1 METDVES
8 LKKQQSELEQKGDFD
23 GQCKELQTK
32 VEELR
37 KELDTKVEEL
47 RKEQKAAA
55 ATVEEAPE

>member
-1 METDVES
+1 ME
-8 LKKQQSELEQKGDFD
+8 KGDVD

-47 RKEQKAAA
+47 RKEQKTAA